1 METLRHSVG
10 DALGKK
16 IDLVVRVEFRFKRQH
31 VLKSFQKMEVHTKLD
46 RSARG
51 KIGYLCV
58 GHRYFW
64 ILSADLSRVFTDF
77 PKSGVAFNDVDAM
90 EKDEDGYGVLIR
102 TVQKF
107 IAPPFPPAT
116 VIEAKK
122 TSMDK
127 SWHKGTTLNCWIVY
141 AMHFEFR
148 SCL

>member
-1 METLRHSVG
+1 METLLHSVG

-16 IDLVVRVEFRFKRQH
+16 IDLVVRVEFKFKRHH
-31 VLKSFQKMEVHTKLD
+31 VVERNEQMEVHTKLD

-58 GHRYFW
+58 GHRSFW

-77 PKSGVAFNDVDAM
+77 PKLGVPFHEIDAM
-90 EKDEDGYGVLIR
+90 EKDDHGYGVLIR

-107 IAPPFPPAT
+107 IAPPFDPAT

-122 TSMDK
+122 TSMDN
-127 SWHKGTTLNCWIVY
+127 SWHKGT
-141 AMHFEFR
+141 A
-148 SCL
+148 